1 MSAGNAE
8 ENLTKISAYI
18 SKLPALPV
26 TVSKILEIA
35 NNPNTSPVDLN
46 RVISLDPVL
55 MARVMKLIN
64 SAYYGVTN
72 QVTSLARAIIMLGI
86 NTVKN
91 LALSTAVLGNL
102 SKKEDF
108 QALNMNGFWRHSLSV
123 GVLSK
128 LIARSRGIDPKILE
142 EYFIAG
148 LLHDI
153 GKIPLNNT
161 LTTEFVRA
169 MSQADRDRRP
179 LFQTEGEDIGFD
191 HCRAG
196 LIIGLEWKF
205 GDEIL
210 ETIKCHHSLES
221 CAEDHADLVY
231 TVALANCYVNLS
243 GIGFSG
249 SRYPEKI
256 PQEVMGRLGISWD
269 SLESMHGELILEI
282 EKAKIFLK
290 AGEK

>member
-1 MSAGNAE
+1 MNAE
-8 ENLTKISAYI
+8 ENLAKVSAYI

-35 NNPNTSPVDLN
+35 NNPDTSPVDLN

-102 SKKEDF
+102 SKKENF

-128 LIARSRGIDPKILE
+128 LIARTRNIDSKILE

-161 LTTEFVRA
+161 VTGEFVQA
-169 MSQADRDRRP
+169 MSQADRDHRP
-179 LFQTEGEDIGFD
+179 LFQTEGQNIGFD

-205 GDEIL
+205 GNEIL
-210 ETIKCHHSLES
+210 ETIKCHHAPES
-221 CAEDHADLVY
+221 CAEEHAALVY
-231 TVALANCYVNLS
+231 TVAVANCYVNVS

-256 PQEVMGRLGISWD
+256 PQGVMDRLGLNWD
-269 SLESMHGELILEI
+269 SLESMHGELTQEI

-290 AGEK
+290 AGEE

>member
-1 MSAGNAE
+1 MNSD
-8 ENLTKISAYI
+8 ENLKKVSAYI

-35 NNPNTSPVDLN
+35 NNPNISPVDLN

-64 SAYYGVTN
+64 SAYYGLSN

-102 SKKEDF
+102 SKKENF
-108 QALNMNGFWRHSLSV
+108 QALNMNGFWRHSLAV

-128 LIARSRGIDPKILE
+128 LIARTRNVDPKILE

-161 LTTEFVRA
+161 LTTEFVQA
-169 MSQADRDRRP
+169 MSQADRDRSP
-179 LFQTEGEDIGFD
+179 LFQTEEENIGFD

-196 LIIGLEWKF
+196 LIIGSEWKF
-205 GDEIL
+205 GGEIL
-210 ETIKCHHSLES
+210 ETIKCHHAPES
-221 CAEDHADLVY
+221 CAQEHIDLVY
-231 TVALANCYVNLS
+231 TVAIANYYVNVS

-249 SRYPEKI
+249 SRYPEKVS
-256 PQEVMGRLGISWD
+256 QRVTDSLGVSWD
-269 SLESMHGELILEI
+269 SLESMHGELVLEI
-282 EKAKIFLK
+282 EKAKIFLN
-290 AGEK
+290 ADGE